1 MNTAEQLTIE
11 LDGLYKR
18 LSELEEV
25 DKEKREAEKAL
36 RKYTSEL
43 ESSNEELDAFA
54 HTVAHD
60 LKNPLNV
67 VLGATQQLSQDLKEM
82 TFQEIKEMLQI
93 ISWSAVKMT
102 SIVNELLLLASV
114 RKMDEITLSKLN
126 MKSIISN
133 VKHRLSNEISA
144 SQTVIYEPND
154 WLSCSSYPPWIEEVW
169 SNYISNAIKYGGN
182 PPLISIGSKDLN
194 GSIKYWVSDNGS
206 GLTKEQISTLFT
218 SFTRHHKMRAQ
229 GDGLGLSI
237 VKRIIEK
244 LGGEV
249 GVESQP
255 GNGSIF
261 YFTLPKIKN

>member
-1 MNTAEQLTIE
+1 MNSAEQLTIE
-11 LDGLYKR
+11 LDSLYKR
-18 LSELEEV
+18 LAELEEV

-67 VLGATQQLSQDLKEM
+67 VLGATQQLNQDLKEM

-93 ISWSAVKMT
+93 VSWSAMKMT

-114 RKMDEITLSKLN
+114 RKMEEITLSRLN
-126 MKSIISN
+126 MESIISN
-133 VKHRLSNEISA
+133 VKNRLSNEILNSKA
-144 SQTVIYEPND
+144 VISEPKD
-154 WLSCSSYPPWIEEVW
+154 WLSCRSYPPWIEEVW

-182 PPLISIGSKDLN
+182 PPLISIGADES
-194 GSIKYWVSDNGS
+194 GEFIRYWVRDNGN
-206 GLTKEQISTLFT
+206 GLTTDQISTLFT

-244 LGGEV
+244 LGGKV

-255 GNGSIF
+255 EKGSIF
-261 YFTLPKIKN
+261 YFTLPKFKN